1 MNAQLSASVAPAKLM
16 SQDNLSLDKDDHGD
30 KCISVAVNLLTGL
43 CKLYCIDAVS
53 VDNSIKSILSYICVF
68 GKFDEIRSDP
78 GVDYTSKLTLIC
90 VLKVM

>member
-43 CKLYCIDAVS
+43 CKLYCIDAVG
-53 VDNSIKSILSYICVF
+53 VDNSIESILSYICVF
-68 GKFDEIRSDP
+68 GTFDEI
-78 GVDYTSKLTLIC
+78 
-90 VLKVM
+90 